1 MAVRKLAA
9 IASVVLA
16 SLVLVGCEPVDT
28 SSSQSRTGSKS
39 GSTQSKQTTTKTR
52 VTQTKRGTNKTT
64 VTQTNRTTTT
74 TSGSK
79 SKSGSTTSSTSYATV
94 KIAAPND
101 VCWAGQINRAS
112 KFGCGSST
120 VQLMDPNGSY
130 TVSLHKTRGS
140 GPLTAVVLV
149 NGNRVDSGSVSSSSS
164 VISISYAESH

>member
-1 MAVRKLAA
+1 MGVRKLAA

-16 SLVLVGCEPVDT
+16 SLILVGCDPVDT
-28 SSSQSRTGSKS
+28 SGTQSGSASRS
-39 GSTQSKQTTTKTR
+39 GSTRTKHTTTKTR
-52 VTQTKRGTNKTT
+52 VTQTKQGTNKTT

-74 TSGSK
+74 SGGSK
-79 SKSGSTTSSTSYATV
+79 SKSGSTTSTRSYATV
-94 KIAAPND
+94 KITAPND

-112 KFGCGSST
+112 KIGCGSST

-149 NGNRVDSGSVSSSSS
+149 NGNRVDSGSVSSNSS